1 METRQKQSADV
12 VDFDVKF
19 ERWLPEGDTITTA
32 TAVVTAIDADTDLV
46 VESYSVVDDGLT
58 VKVWTSGGENGA
70 TYTITVTVATDGG
83 RVKETEFKVRVK
95 DV

>member
-12 VDFDVKF
+12 CDFDVKF

-32 TAVVTAIDADTDLV
+32 TAVVTEIDPDTDLV
-46 VESYSVVDDGLT
+46 INSYSVVEGLT

-70 TYTITVTVATDGG
+70 TYTITVTAATDGG